1 MKKKSLLPGSDLARV
16 RVCTVYDM
24 LPGTKRDAYEVWV
37 LGMEGA
43 AYGNG
48 EKNGKV

>member
-1 MKKKSLLPGSDLARV
+1 MICSLEP
-16 RVCTVYDM
+16 
-24 LPGTKRDAYEVWV
+24 KRDAYEVWE